1 MKYNIVDEAVN
12 GIIKSINVKFNILD
26 IPFTSVILDVIID
39 INIDSGDFAT
49 IKIVLINGRVSEKL
63 EYIDHDSS
71 VSETILK
78 IVNKTF
84 QGGDIK

>member
-49 IKIVLINGRVSEKL
+49 IKAILINGRVSEKL

-78 IVNKTF
+78 IVNKTLRR
-84 QGGDIK
+84 

>member
-49 IKIVLINGRVSEKL
+49 IKTILINGRVSEKL

-84 QGGDIK
+84 EGGDIK